1 MPATRRTSVST
12 AHFDKAYRARSDPWG
27 TLHKAYE
34 REKFADTA
42 ALLPAGRF
50 ARALEIGCGVGAL
63 TRLLAPHCDALLA
76 TDCSGAAIEQARSNC
91 ADLANVSLATLRVPD
106 DLVDG
111 DPDLDLVVMSEVG
124 YYLSAPDLRLAALR
138 ICARL
143 RPGGHLLL
151 AHWVHEDE
159 GPAGVMTGRG
169 VHEVFRAAPGMR
181 RVDGR
186 EATRYD
192 TRYRLDLLRRQP

>member
-1 MPATRRTSVST
+1 MPAARRTSVST
-12 AHFDKAYRARSDPWG
+12 AHFDKAYRSRSDPWG

-42 ALLPAGRF
+42 TLLPAGRF

-63 TRLLAPHCDALLA
+63 TRLLAPHCDDLLA
-76 TDCSGAAIEQARSNC
+76 TDCSAAAIEQARSNC
-91 ADLANVSLATLRVPD
+91 ADLTGVSFATLRVREE
-106 DLVDG
+106 LVDG

-138 ICARL
+138 ISDRL

-151 AHWVHEDE
+151 AHWVHEGA
-159 GPAGVMTGRG
+159 GPEGVMTGRG

-186 EATRYD
+186 ETTRYD
-192 TRYRLDLLRRQP
+192 TRYRLDLLRREP